1 MSVDIPSLSI
11 LAQANGLSLDELI
24 KNIETAIDE
33 RYSELQEAEPG
44 VHSRL
49 DRESGSISLYKNID
63 GEELSVDGPPEFP
76 RIATGVIRKTLKG
89 KLREVKDA
97 EIVQE
102 FSTTIGDLVSGVVQQ
117 GRDSKVILVN
127 IGPVE
132 GKIPLQ
138 EQVPTEKFVHGD
150 RIKALIVDVR
160 QGNKG
165 PEIVLSRTHP
175 NLIKKLFALEVPELV
190 TGVVEIMGVAREA
203 GARTK
208 IAVRAHRAGVNPKGS
223 CIGPMGARVQ
233 AVMNELHGEKID
245 IVDWSE
251 EPTAFIAAALAPSRV
266 VSCEVV
272 DPERKQAKVV
282 VPDFQLSLAIGKD
295 GQNARLA
302 ARLTGWRIDIHPDEV
317 G

>member
-1 MSVDIPSLSI
+1 MTVDIPSLAI
-11 LAQANGLSLDELI
+11 LAQANGIALEELI
-24 KNIETAIDE
+24 RNIEQAIDE
-33 RYSELQEAEPG
+33 RYSELQEAEPD
-44 VHSRL
+44 VHSRM
-49 DRESGSISLYKNID
+49 DRATGVITLSKIVD
-63 GEELSVDGPPEFP
+63 GEEVSVIGPPEFA

-102 FSTTIGDLVSGVVQQ
+102 FSTNIGDLVSGIVQQ

-138 EQVPTEKFVHGD
+138 EQVPTETFVHGD

-190 TGVVEIMGVAREA
+190 SGVVEIMGVAREA

-208 IAVRAHRAGVNPKGS
+208 MAVRAHRAGVNPKGS

-251 EPTAFIAAALAPSRV
+251 DPTTFIAAALAPSRV
-266 VSCEVV
+266 ISCEVV

>member
-1 MSVDIPSLSI
+1 MTVDIPSLSI

-24 KNIETAIDE
+24 KNIESAIDE
-33 RYSELQEAEPG
+33 RYAELQEAEPG

-49 DRESGSISLYKNID
+49 DKTNGVVSLYKVAD
-63 GEELSVDGPPEFP
+63 GAEIVVVGPPEFG
-76 RIATGVIRKTLKG
+76 RIATGVIRKTLRG

-102 FSTTIGDLVSGVVQQ
+102 FSTNIGDLVSGVVQQ

-150 RIKALIVDVR
+150 RVKALIVDVR

-208 IAVRAHRAGVNPKGS
+208 MAVRAHRAGVNPKGS

-251 EPTAFIAAALAPSRV
+251 DPTTFIAAALAPSRV
-266 VSCEVV
+266 ISCEVV

-302 ARLTGWRIDIHPDEV
+302 ARLTGWRIDIHSDEV

>member
-1 MSVDIPSLSI
+1 MTVDIPSLTI
-11 LAQANGLSLDELI
+11 LAQANGLALEDLI
-24 KNIETAIDE
+24 KNIESAIDE

-44 VHSRL
+44 VRSRMN
-49 DRESGSISLYKNID
+49 RTSGEVSLFKVVD
-63 GEELSVDGPPEFP
+63 DEEVPVIGPPEFP

-102 FSTTIGDLVSGVVQQ
+102 FSTNIGDLVSGVVQQ

-138 EQVPTEKFVHGD
+138 EQVPTETFVHGD

-175 NLIKKLFALEVPELV
+175 SLIKKLFALEVPELV
-190 TGVVEIMGVAREA
+190 NGVVEIMGIAREA

-208 IAVRAHRAGVNPKGS
+208 MAVRAHRAGVNPKGS

-251 EPTAFIAAALAPSRV
+251 DPATFIAAALAPSRV
-266 VSCEVV
+266 TSCEVV

>member
-1 MSVDIPSLSI
+1 MTVDIPSLSI

-24 KNIETAIDE
+24 KNIESAIDE
-33 RYSELQEAEPG
+33 RYAELQEAEPG

-49 DRESGSISLYKNID
+49 DKSSGVVSLYKVAD
-63 GEELSVDGPPEFP
+63 GAEIVVVGPPEFG
-76 RIATGVIRKTLKG
+76 RIATGVIRKTLRG

-102 FSTTIGDLVSGVVQQ
+102 FSTNIGDLVSGVVQQ

-138 EQVPTEKFVHGD
+138 EQAPTEKFVHGD
-150 RIKALIVDVR
+150 RVKALIVDVR

-208 IAVRAHRAGVNPKGS
+208 MAVRAHRAGVNPKGS

-251 EPTAFIAAALAPSRV
+251 DPTTFIAAALAPSRV
-266 VSCEVV
+266 ISCEVV

>member
-1 MSVDIPSLSI
+1 MTVDIPSLSI

-24 KNIETAIDE
+24 KNIEIAVNE
-33 RYSELQEAEPG
+33 RYSELQEAEPD
-44 VHSRL
+44 VYSRL
-49 DRESGSISLYKNID
+49 DRESGVVSLHK
-63 GEELSVDGPPEFP
+63 SVDGTEIVVEGPPEFP

-203 GARTK
+203 GARSK

-251 EPTAFIAAALAPSRV
+251 EPTTFIASALAPSRV
-266 VSCEVV
+266 ISCEVV

-302 ARLTGWRIDIHPDEV
+302 ARLTGWRIDIHSDEV

>member
-1 MSVDIPSLSI
+1 MTVDIPSLST
-11 LAQANGLSLDELI
+11 LAHANGLSLDELI
-24 KNIETAIDE
+24 KNIEVAINE
-33 RYSELQEAEPG
+33 RYNELQEAEPG
-44 VHSRL
+44 VYSRL
-49 DRESGSISLYKNID
+49 NRESGAVSLHKSVD
-63 GEELSVDGPPEFP
+63 GEELVVEGPPEFP

-150 RIKALIVDVR
+150 RVKALIVDVR

-203 GARTK
+203 GARSK

-245 IVDWSE
+245 IVDWSD

-266 VSCEVV
+266 ISCEVV

>member
-33 RYSELQEAEPG
+33 RYRELQEAEPG

-208 IAVRAHRAGVNPKGS
+208 MAVRAHRAGVNPKGS

>member
-1 MSVDIPSLSI
+1 MTVDIPSLAI
-11 LAQANGLSLDELI
+11 LAQSNGLALEELI
-24 KNIETAIDE
+24 QNIEGAINE

-44 VHSRL
+44 VQSRM
-49 DRESGSISLYKNID
+49 DRTTGVVSLFKI
-63 GEELSVDGPPEFP
+63 VDGLEVSVTGPVEFP

-117 GRDSKVILVN
+117 GRDNKVILVN

-175 NLIKKLFALEVPELV
+175 NLIKKLFALEVPEIV
-190 TGVVEIMGVAREA
+190 SGVVEIMGVAREA

-208 IAVRAHRAGVNPKGS
+208 MAVRAHRAGVNPKGS
-223 CIGPMGARVQ
+223 CIGPVGARVQ

-251 EPTAFIAAALAPSRV
+251 DPTTFIAAALAPSRV

>member
-1 MSVDIPSLSI
+1 MTVDIPSLTI
-11 LAQANGLSLDELI
+11 LAQSNGLALEELI
-24 KNIETAIDE
+24 RNLEVAINE

-44 VHSRL
+44 VLSRM
-49 DRESGSISLYKNID
+49 DRSTGAVTLYKIVD
-63 GEELSVDGPPEFP
+63 GEEVAVEGPPEFP

-117 GRDSKVILVN
+117 GRDNKVILVN

-138 EQVPTEKFVHGD
+138 EQVPTESFVHGD

-190 TGVVEIMGVAREA
+190 NGVVEIMGIAREA

-208 IAVRAHRAGVNPKGS
+208 MAVRAHRAGVNPKGS

-251 EPTAFIAAALAPSRV
+251 DPTTFIVAALAPSRV
-266 VSCEVV
+266 ISCEVV

>member
-1 MSVDIPSLSI
+1 MTVDITSLGI
-11 LAQANGLSLDELI
+11 LADSNGLALEELI
-24 KNIETAIDE
+24 RNIEQAIDE
-33 RYSELQEAEPG
+33 RYGELQEAEPG
-44 VHSRL
+44 VRSRM
-49 DRESGSISLYKNID
+49 DRITGSVSLYKIVD
-63 GEELSVDGPPEFP
+63 GVEVSVDGPPEFP

-102 FSTTIGDLVSGVVQQ
+102 FSTNIGDLVSGIVQQ

-138 EQVPTEKFVHGD
+138 EQVPTETFSHGD
-150 RIKALIVDVR
+150 RVKALIVDVR

-175 NLIKKLFALEVPELV
+175 NLIKKLFALEVPEV
-190 TGVVEIMGVAREA
+190 VSGVVEIMGVAREA

-208 IAVRAHRAGVNPKGS
+208 MAVRAHRAGVNPKGS

-251 EPTAFIAAALAPSRV
+251 DPATFISAALAPSRV
-266 VSCEVV
+266 ISCEVV

>member
-190 TGVVEIMGVAREA
+190 TGIVEIMGVAREA

-208 IAVRAHRAGVNPKGS
+208 MAVRAHRAGVNPKGS

>member
-1 MSVDIPSLSI
+1 MTVDIPSLSI
-11 LAQANGLSLDELI
+11 LAQANGLSLEELI
-24 KNIETAIDE
+24 KNIENAIDE
-33 RYSELQEAEPG
+33 RYSELQEAEQG

-49 DRESGSISLYKNID
+49 DRESGAVSLHKNVE
-63 GEELSVDGPPEFP
+63 GEEIIVEGPPEFA

-117 GRDSKVILVN
+117 GRDSKMILVN

-150 RIKALIVDVR
+150 RVKALIVDVR

-223 CIGPMGARVQ
+223 CIGPMGSRVQ
-233 AVMNELHGEKID
+233 AVMNELNGEKID

-266 VSCEVV
+266 ISCEVV

>member
-1 MSVDIPSLSI
+1 MSVDIPSLSL
-11 LAQANGLSLDELI
+11 LATANGLALEDLI
-24 KNIETAIDE
+24 KNIELAIDE

-49 DRESGSISLYKNID
+49 DRESGVVTLYKIID
-63 GEELSVDGPPEFP
+63 GVEENVVGPPEFP

-102 FSTTIGDLVSGVVQQ
+102 FSTNIGDLVSGVVQQ

-127 IGPVE
+127 IGPAE

-138 EQVPTEKFVHGD
+138 EQVPTEKFTHGD

-190 TGVVEIMGVAREA
+190 SGVVEIMGVAREA

-208 IAVRAHRAGVNPKGS
+208 MAVRAHRAGINPKGS
-223 CIGPMGARVQ
+223 CIGPIGARVQ
-233 AVMNELHGEKID
+233 AVINELHGEKID

-251 EPTAFIAAALAPSRV
+251 DPVTYISAALAPSRV
-266 VSCEVV
+266 ISCEVV
-272 DPERKQAKVV
+272 DLERKQAKVV

-302 ARLTGWRIDIHPDEV
+302 ARLTGWRIDIHPDAV

>member
-1 MSVDIPSLSI
+1 MTVDIPSLSI
-11 LAQANGLSLDELI
+11 LAQSNGLALEELI
-24 KNIETAIDE
+24 RNIEQAIDE

-44 VHSRL
+44 VRSRM
-49 DRESGSISLYKNID
+49 DRTTGEISLYKIVD
-63 GEELSVDGPPEFP
+63 GEEISCAGPPEFP
-76 RIATGVIRKTLKG
+76 RIATGVIKKTLKG

-102 FSTTIGDLVSGVVQQ
+102 FSTNIGDLVSGVVQQ

-127 IGPVE
+127 IGPAE
-132 GKIPLQ
+132 GKIPQQ
-138 EQVPTEKFVHGD
+138 EQVPTESFVHGD
-150 RIKALIVDVR
+150 RVKALIVDVR

-175 NLIKKLFALEVPELV
+175 NLIKKLFALEVPEIV
-190 TGVVEIMGVAREA
+190 NGVVEIMGVAREA

-208 IAVRAHRAGVNPKGS
+208 MAVRAHRAGVNPKGS

-251 EPTAFIAAALAPSRV
+251 DPATFIAAALAPSRV
-266 VSCEVV
+266 ISCEVV

>member
-1 MSVDIPSLSI
+1 MTVDIPSLSI
-11 LAQANGLSLDELI
+11 LAHANGLSLDELI
-24 KNIETAIDE
+24 KNIEIAINE

-44 VHSRL
+44 VYSRL
-49 DRESGSISLYKNID
+49 DRESGAVSLHKSAD
-63 GEELSVDGPPEFP
+63 GEEIVVEGPPEFP

-150 RIKALIVDVR
+150 RVKALIVDVR

-203 GARTK
+203 GARSK

-245 IVDWSE
+245 IVDWSD

-266 VSCEVV
+266 ISCEVV
-272 DPERKQAKVV
+272 D
-282 VPDFQLSLAIGKD
+282 PDFQLSLAIGKD

>member
-1 MSVDIPSLSI
+1 MTVDIPSLSI
-11 LAQANGLSLDELI
+11 LAQSNGLALEELI
-24 KNIETAIDE
+24 RNIEQAIDE

-44 VHSRL
+44 VRSRM
-49 DRESGSISLYKNID
+49 DRTTGEISLYKIVD
-63 GEELSVDGPPEFP
+63 GEEISCAGPPEFP
-76 RIATGVIRKTLKG
+76 RITTGVIKKTLKG

-102 FSTTIGDLVSGVVQQ
+102 FSTNIGDLVSGVVQQ

-127 IGPVE
+127 IGPAE
-132 GKIPLQ
+132 GKIPQQ
-138 EQVPTEKFVHGD
+138 EQVPTESFVHGD
-150 RIKALIVDVR
+150 RVKALIVDVR

-175 NLIKKLFALEVPELV
+175 NLIKKLFALEVPEIV
-190 TGVVEIMGVAREA
+190 SGVVEIMGVAREA

-208 IAVRAHRAGVNPKGS
+208 MAVRAHRAGVNPKGS

-251 EPTAFIAAALAPSRV
+251 DPATFIAAALAPSRV
-266 VSCEVV
+266 ISCEVV

>member
-1 MSVDIPSLSI
+1 MTVDITSLGI
-11 LAQANGLSLDELI
+11 LAESNGLALEELI
-24 KNIETAIDE
+24 RNIEQAIDE
-33 RYSELQEAEPG
+33 RYGELQEAEPG
-44 VHSRL
+44 VRSRM
-49 DRESGSISLYKNID
+49 DRITGSVSLYKIVD
-63 GEELSVDGPPEFP
+63 GVEVSVDGPPEFP

-102 FSTTIGDLVSGVVQQ
+102 FSTNIGDLVSGIVQQ

-138 EQVPTEKFVHGD
+138 EQVPTETFSHGD
-150 RIKALIVDVR
+150 RVKALIVDVR

-190 TGVVEIMGVAREA
+190 SGVVEIMGVAREA

-208 IAVRAHRAGVNPKGS
+208 MAVRAHRAGVNPKGS

-251 EPTAFIAAALAPSRV
+251 DPATFISAALAPSRV
-266 VSCEVV
+266 ISCEVV

>member
-49 DRESGSISLYKNID
+49 DRESGSILLYKNID

-102 FSTTIGDLVSGVVQQ
+102 FSTTIGDLVSGFVQQ

-208 IAVRAHRAGVNPKGS
+208 MAVRAHRAGVNPKGS

>member
-1 MSVDIPSLSI
+1 MTVDITSLGI
-11 LAQANGLSLDELI
+11 LAEANGLGLDELI
-24 KNIETAIDE
+24 RNIEQAIDE
-33 RYSELQEAEPG
+33 RYTELQEAQPG
-44 VHSRL
+44 VRSRM
-49 DRESGSISLYKNID
+49 DRITGSVSLYTIQD
-63 GEELSVDGPPEFP
+63 GVEVAVDGPPEFP

-102 FSTTIGDLVSGVVQQ
+102 FSTNIGDLVSGVVQQ
-117 GRDSKVILVN
+117 GRDSKMILVN

-132 GKIPLQ
+132 GKIPPQ
-138 EQVPTEKFVHGD
+138 EQVPTETFSHGD

-190 TGVVEIMGVAREA
+190 NGVVEIMGVAREA

-208 IAVRAHRAGVNPKGS
+208 MAVRAHRAGVNPKGS

-251 EPTAFIAAALAPSRV
+251 DPATFIAAALAPSRV
-266 VSCEVV
+266 ISCEVV

>member
-1 MSVDIPSLSI
+1 MTVDITSLGI
-11 LAQANGLSLDELI
+11 LADSNGLALEELI
-24 KNIETAIDE
+24 RNIEQAIDE

-44 VHSRL
+44 VRSRM
-49 DRESGSISLYKNID
+49 DRITGSVSLYKIVD
-63 GEELSVDGPPEFP
+63 GVEVSVDGPPEFP

-102 FSTTIGDLVSGVVQQ
+102 FSTNIGDLVSGIVQQ

-138 EQVPTEKFVHGD
+138 EQVPTETFSHGD
-150 RIKALIVDVR
+150 RVKALIVDVR

-190 TGVVEIMGVAREA
+190 SGVVEIMGVAREA

-208 IAVRAHRAGVNPKGS
+208 MAVRAHRAGVNPKGS

-251 EPTAFIAAALAPSRV
+251 DPATFISAALAPSRV
-266 VSCEVV
+266 ISCEVV

>member
-208 IAVRAHRAGVNPKGS
+208 MAVRAHRAGVNPKGS

>member
-63 GEELSVDGPPEFP
+63 GEEVNVDGPTEFP

-208 IAVRAHRAGVNPKGS
+208 MAVRAHRAGVNPKGS

>member
-1 MSVDIPSLSI
+1 M
-11 LAQANGLSLDELI
+11 
-24 KNIETAIDE
+24 
-33 RYSELQEAEPG
+33 
-44 VHSRL
+44 
-49 DRESGSISLYKNID
+49 
-63 GEELSVDGPPEFP
+63 
-76 RIATGVIRKTLKG
+76 TGVQTCALPI
-89 KLREVKDA
+89 
-97 EIVQE
+97 
-102 FSTTIGDLVSGVVQQ
+102 S
-117 GRDSKVILVN
+117 
-127 IGPVE
+127 
-132 GKIPLQ
+132 LQ
-138 EQVPTEKFVHGD
+138 EQVPTENFVHGD

-175 NLIKKLFALEVPELV
+175 NLIKKLFALEVPEIV
-190 TGVVEIMGVAREA
+190 SGVVEIMGVAREA

-208 IAVRAHRAGVNPKGS
+208 MAVRAHRAGVNPKGS
-223 CIGPMGARVQ
+223 CIGPVGARVQ

-251 EPTAFIAAALAPSRV
+251 DPTTFIAAALAPSRV

>member
-1 MSVDIPSLSI
+1 
-11 LAQANGLSLDELI
+11 
-24 KNIETAIDE
+24 
-33 RYSELQEAEPG
+33 
-44 VHSRL
+44 
-49 DRESGSISLYKNID
+49 
-63 GEELSVDGPPEFP
+63 
-76 RIATGVIRKTLKG
+76 
-89 KLREVKDA
+89 
-97 EIVQE
+97 
-102 FSTTIGDLVSGVVQQ
+102 
-117 GRDSKVILVN
+117 LVN

-150 RIKALIVDVR
+150 RVKALIVDVR

-203 GARTK
+203 GARSK

-245 IVDWSE
+245 IVDWSD

-266 VSCEVV
+266 ISCEVV
-272 DPERKQAKVV
+272 DLERKQAKVV

>member
-49 DRESGSISLYKNID
+49 DRESGSISLYKNVD
-63 GEELSVDGPPEFP
+63 GEEVNVDGPPEFP

-208 IAVRAHRAGVNPKGS
+208 MAVRAHRAGVNPKGS

-302 ARLTGWRIDIHPDEV
+302 ARLTGWRIDIPPDEV

>member
-1 MSVDIPSLSI
+1 MSVDIPTLSI
-11 LAQANGLSLDELI
+11 LAEANGLVLEELI
-24 KNIETAIDE
+24 RSIEQAIDE

-44 VHSRL
+44 VRSRM
-49 DRESGSISLYKNID
+49 DRSTGALSLFKV
-63 GEELSVDGPPEFP
+63 VDDAEVVVQGPPEFP
-76 RIATGVIRKTLKG
+76 RIATGVIKKTLKG

-132 GKIPLQ
+132 GKVPLQ
-138 EQVPTEKFVHGD
+138 EQVPTEKFAHGD

-175 NLIKKLFALEVPELV
+175 NLIKKLFALEVPEIV
-190 TGVVEIMGVAREA
+190 SGVVEIMGVAREA

-208 IAVRAHRAGVNPKGS
+208 MSVRAHRAGVNPKGS

-251 EPTAFIAAALAPSRV
+251 DPASYIAAALAPSRV
-266 VSCEVV
+266 ISCEVV
-272 DPERKQAKVV
+272 DLDRKQAKVV

-302 ARLTGWRIDIHPDEV
+302 ARLTGWKIDIHPDEV

>member
-1 MSVDIPSLSI
+1 MTVDIPSLST
-11 LAQANGLSLDELI
+11 LAHANGLSLDELI
-24 KNIETAIDE
+24 KNIEVAINE
-33 RYSELQEAEPG
+33 RYNELQEAEPG
-44 VHSRL
+44 VYSRL
-49 DRESGSISLYKNID
+49 DRESGAVSLHKSVD
-63 GEELSVDGPPEFP
+63 GEELVVEGPPEFP

-150 RIKALIVDVR
+150 RVKALIVDVR

-203 GARTK
+203 GARSK

-245 IVDWSE
+245 IVDWSD

-266 VSCEVV
+266 ISCEVV

>member
-1 MSVDIPSLSI
+1 MTVDIPSLSL
-11 LAQANGLSLDELI
+11 LASANGLSLDELI
-24 KNIETAIDE
+24 KNIEIAIDE
-33 RYSELQEAEPG
+33 RYSELQEAEPN

-49 DRESGSISLYKNID
+49 DKESGSISLYKVVD
-63 GEELSVDGPPEFP
+63 GVEVGVDGPAEFP

-102 FSTTIGDLVSGVVQQ
+102 FSTNIGDLVSGVVQQ
-117 GRDSKVILVN
+117 GRDSKMILVN

-132 GKIPLQ
+132 GKIPPQ
-138 EQVPTEKFVHGD
+138 EQVPSETFVHGD

-190 TGVVEIMGVAREA
+190 SGVVEIMGVAREA

-208 IAVRAHRAGVNPKGS
+208 MAVRAHRAGVNPKGS

-233 AVMNELHGEKID
+233 AVMNELQGEKID

-251 EPTAFIAAALAPSRV
+251 DPATFIAAALAPSRV
-266 VSCEVV
+266 ISCEVV

>member
-1 MSVDIPSLSI
+1 MTVDIPSLSI
-11 LAQANGLSLDELI
+11 LAEANGLSLEELI
-24 KNIETAIDE
+24 KNIEVAIDE
-33 RYSELQEAEPG
+33 RYGELQEAEPG

-49 DRESGSISLYKNID
+49 DRESGAVSLHKNVE
-63 GEELSVDGPPEFP
+63 GEE
-76 RIATGVIRKTLKG
+76 I
-89 KLREVKDA
+89 
-97 EIVQE
+97 IVQE

-117 GRDSKVILVN
+117 GRDSKMILVN

-150 RIKALIVDVR
+150 RVKALIVDVR

-223 CIGPMGARVQ
+223 CIGPMGSRVQ
-233 AVMNELHGEKID
+233 AVMNELNGEKID

-266 VSCEVV
+266 ISCEVV

-282 VPDFQLSLAIGKD
+282 VPNFQLSLAIGKD

>member
-49 DRESGSISLYKNID
+49 DRESGSISLYKNVD
-63 GEELSVDGPPEFP
+63 GEEVNIDGPPEFP

-208 IAVRAHRAGVNPKGS
+208 MAVRAHRAGINPKGS

>member
-1 MSVDIPSLSI
+1 MTVDIPSLTI
-11 LAQANGLSLDELI
+11 LAQSNGLALDELI
-24 KNIETAIDE
+24 RNLEGAINE

-44 VHSRL
+44 VLSRM
-49 DRESGSISLYKNID
+49 DRSTGAVTLYKIVD
-63 GEELSVDGPPEFP
+63 GEEVAVEGPPEFP

-117 GRDSKVILVN
+117 GRDNKVILVN

-138 EQVPTEKFVHGD
+138 EQVPTESFVHGD

-190 TGVVEIMGVAREA
+190 NGVVEIMGIAREA

-208 IAVRAHRAGVNPKGS
+208 MAVRAHRAGVNPKGS

-251 EPTAFIAAALAPSRV
+251 DPTTFIAAALAPSRV
-266 VSCEVV
+266 ISCEVV

>member
-49 DRESGSISLYKNID
+49 DRESGSISLYKNLD
-63 GEELSVDGPPEFP
+63 GEEVNVDGPPEFP

-190 TGVVEIMGVAREA
+190 TGIVEIMGVAREA

-208 IAVRAHRAGVNPKGS
+208 MAVRAHRAGVNPKGS